1 MQNAIDHLEKN
12 KVFIDTLQMDM
23 IPLSEAYRALEMA
36 IDNQIAEVM
45 ETLQGQ
51 IGGLVHQIE
60 DLNTEEND

>member
-36 IDNQIAEVM
+36 VDNQIVEVM

-51 IGGLVHQIE
+51 IGGLVYQIE
-60 DLNTEEND
+60 DLNKEEND

>member
-36 IDNQIAEVM
+36 VDNQIAEVM
-45 ETLQGQ
+45 EALQGQ
-51 IGGLVHQIE
+51 IGGLVYQIE
-60 DLNTEEND
+60 DLNKEEND

>member
-36 IDNQIAEVM
+36 VDNQIVEVM
-45 ETLQGQ
+45 EALQGQ
-51 IGGLVHQIE
+51 IGGLVYQIE
-60 DLNTEEND
+60 DLNKEEND

>member
-1 MQNAIDHLEKN
+1 MQDAIDHLEKN

-45 ETLQGQ
+45 EALQGQ
-51 IGGLVHQIE
+51 IGGLVYQIE
-60 DLNTEEND
+60 DLNKEEND

>member
-23 IPLSEAYRALEMA
+23 IPLSEAYRAVEMA

-45 ETLQGQ
+45 DALQGQ

>member
-45 ETLQGQ
+45 DALQGQ

>member
-23 IPLSEAYRALEMA
+23 IPLSEAYRALELA

-45 ETLQGQ
+45 EALQGQ
-51 IGGLVHQIE
+51 IGGLVYQIE
-60 DLNTEEND
+60 DLNKEEND